1 MFDSIKKSFA
11 ENKKPF
17 IFILLFIFID
27 IVTLYFSFTFSY
39 YLFLLSLPFLALI
52 IYVIKLEIIPGL
64 IIDHIRFGEKKE
76 EEMFQKLSHNDAEEY
91 IKNNPNS
98 KISLAEQRRRE
109 SVEEEKNITKKIS
122 NVQEY
127 KLIKTMDVKVVVHKT
142 FFNISASGL
151 PYIGNAKNINDVTQE
166 IKEEKYNNQKISCF
180 EWINNDGTL
189 LTLEEIKE
197 QFRLREKR
205 AHDKISVRFNI
216 DPKSF
221 EMRWFKIY
229 NNFCFYERL
238 SSKGMIR
245 LSDLFTGALDNN
257 IYEDGLL
264 ISHNKETLKS
274 SESVDLSGD
283 QKMLHVV
290 YPKLKGI
297 DFSTVKFGA
306 SGNSAKEFFAS
317 DIDGNWHYAQSQMIM
332 LFKAF
337 SKDKIESE
345 LKLLLNQNEINLD
358 DKIEKT
364 ELLAEHWKG
373 DGFKIEHPVM
383 EGIDIIII
391 TNEDMIPEDSLTLQK
406 TDLAPEIKLP
416 TGYENIGIEHVY
428 DGSKFLKANQG
439 QFSLNIPLLFKD
451 NDESTHYIIIGVSTL
466 TVAKRIIDE
475 IIEKN
480 YGKQYFKEL
489 DEKDGWQ
496 YIYANKF
503 FTIGFLSKYHCVR
516 LNMLHN
522 LADIRQ

>member
-1 MFDSIKKSFA
+1 MGLFNWLFGKK
-11 ENKKPF
+11 
-17 IFILLFIFID
+17 
-27 IVTLYFSFTFSY
+27 
-39 YLFLLSLPFLALI
+39 
-52 IYVIKLEIIPGL
+52 
-64 IIDHIRFGEKKE
+64 EKKE
-76 EEMFQKLSHNDAEEY
+76 ENVYIHSKEYYPNGKLKKVIQRKIVMWPSGEGQDEIYEMTTYYENGNKESTGEVVADKSSTFVKHDWWSEMNEDGRTKGIVEYKKGRKINEQVLKDGKWIDKKQQKIDKLKEKAITPES
-91 IKNNPNS
+91 IKNVPD
-98 KISLAEQRRRE
+98 
-109 SVEEEKNITKKIS
+109 
-122 NVQEY
+122 EY
-127 KLIKTMDVKVVVHKT
+127 
-142 FFNISASGL
+142 
-151 PYIGNAKNINDVTQE
+151 
-166 IKEEKYNNQKISCF
+166 
-180 EWINNDGTL
+180 
-189 LTLEEIKE
+189 LTKE
-197 QFRLREKR
+197 QQRIK
-205 AHDKISVRFNI
+205 AS
-216 DPKSF
+216 
-221 EMRWFKIY
+221 Y
-229 NNFCFYERL
+229 
-238 SSKGMIR
+238 
-245 LSDLFTGALDNN
+245 
-257 IYEDGLL
+257 
-264 ISHNKETLKS
+264 NKEKEDS
-274 SESVDLSGD
+274 SNLSGD

-297 DFSTVKFGA
+297 DFSKVKFGA
-306 SGNSAKEFFAS
+306 SGNSATEFFAS
-317 DIDGNWHYAQSQMIM
+317 DIDGDWHYAQSQMIM

-406 TDLAPEIKLP
+406 TDLAPEVSLP
-416 TGYENIGIEHVY
+416 TGYENIGIENVY

-466 TVAKRIIDE
+466 TLAKRIIDE

-516 LNMLHN
+516 INMLHN
-522 LADIRQ
+522 LVDIRQ